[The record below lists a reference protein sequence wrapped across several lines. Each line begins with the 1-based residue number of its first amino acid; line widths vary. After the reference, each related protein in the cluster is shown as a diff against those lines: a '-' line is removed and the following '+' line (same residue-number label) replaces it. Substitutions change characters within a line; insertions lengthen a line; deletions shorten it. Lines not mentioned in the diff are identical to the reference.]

1 MSTICWCPASG
12 SAPVSV
18 TPSTSDWD
26 GHINTV
32 QRPLNFTNGG
42 TASTILNYAPD
53 AADHLTDVA
62 SMIAAFVSQVLPPQ
76 TVAAQNVGFGG
87 RFLESNTLNN
97 LYLAWKLYGV
107 SVDGASNL
115 GTLKAISKFV
125 GTEIPNAATGKAE
138 IATISAVTFNVP
150 WRLVLEVGADGL
162 PTTGGGRHNFS
173 IYAGET
179 WATSVQLV
187 QDGDTSVCPMILIFS
202 KDLRVDYNGNA
213 NFQAGI

>member
-42 TASTILNYAPD
+42 TASTILTYSPD
-53 AADHLTDVA
+53 AVDHLTDVA
-62 SMIAAFVSQVLPPQ
+62 TMIAAFVSQVLPPQ
-76 TVAAQNVGFGG
+76 TVSAQNVGFGG
-87 RFLESNTLNN
+87 RFHESNSLNN

-107 SVDGASNL
+107 NVAGDTNL
-115 GTLKAISKFV
+115 GTLKAINKWV
-125 GTEIPNAATGKAE
+125 GTEFQTSSTGKAE

-162 PTTGGGRHNFS
+162 PTTGGGRHNFN

-179 WATSVQLV
+179 FSASVMLI
-187 QDGDTSVCPMILIFS
+187 QDGDTSVVPMTLVFS
-202 KDLRVDYNGNA
+202 KDLRIDYNGNA